1 LGWNGGKPWELGG
14 TSVAA
19 GLGRSPVQ
27 GISLSVG
34 RGGVRLPASP
44 VQHFGKGSRRTGA
57 PVFCGCEPSL
67 PIATAAKISGFVG
80 RIAFLLRA
88 LPPAFERLPAFELVE
103 NRLAQPLV
111 ICLGL

>member
-1 LGWNGGKPWELGG
+1 MEWGKTLG
-14 TSVAA
+14 T
-19 GLGRSPVQ
+19 GRDKRCRGVGPVPVQ

-67 PIATAAKISGFVG
+67 PIATAAKVSGFVG

-88 LPPAFERLPAFELVE
+88 LQTAFERLAAFQLVE

>member
-1 LGWNGGKPWELGG
+1 MGENPGNR
-14 TSVAA
+14 A
-19 GLGRSPVQ
+19 GQALPGVGPVPVQ

-44 VQHFGKGSRRTGA
+44 VQHFAKGSRRTGA
-57 PVFCGCEPSL
+57 PMFCGCEPSL
-67 PIATAAKISGFVG
+67 PIATAAKVSGFVG

-88 LPPAFERLPAFELVE
+88 LRTAFERLAAFQLVE